1 MTQTH
6 PITPPPGLVDQW
18 IEQSEGDH
26 PIPVAIKAAQWGA
39 DQELEACVEAIKQ
52 IWSME
57 HVVTDYDVVREL
69 RAHRRPK
76 PPTLKEQALAVLNV
90 AHHDVLED
98 DQIAILRRALESTND

>member
-1 MTQTH
+1 MTNQLH
-6 PITPPPGLVDQW
+6 PITPPEDLLQQLRHNMGTWLDQ
-18 IEQSEGDH
+18 ITIAYQ
-26 PIPVAIKAAQWGA
+26 AGA

-52 IWSME
+52 IWSIE

>member
-1 MTQTH
+1 MTNQLH
-6 PITPPPGLVDQW
+6 PITPPEDLLQQLRHNMGTWLDQ
-18 IEQSEGDH
+18 ITIAYQ
-26 PIPVAIKAAQWGA
+26 AGA

>member
-1 MTQTH
+1 MGTWLDQ
-6 PITPPPGLVDQW
+6 ITIAYQ
-18 IEQSEGDH
+18 
-26 PIPVAIKAAQWGA
+26 AGA